1 MKLLKA
7 VSILEDGYENEIIL
21 KAEKD
26 YMMVADERFI
36 YIPSL
41 DLALFNMT
49 WLQKN
54 EVTGDYEADWSG
66 TAFYLNGELAGYES
80 DEIATTFHNFFTNQM
95 GIRLVDVDDA
105 YISTDFNALIT
116 KNINIASENELDLD
130 FLEAAL
136 A

>member
-7 VSILEDGYENEIIL
+7 VELLNGNNSEEVIL
-21 KAEKD
+21 KAEED
-26 YMMVADERFI
+26 YMMVADEKFI

-54 EVTGDYEADWSG
+54 ERTGDYEADWCG
-66 TAFYLNGELAGYES
+66 TAFFLNGELAGYES
-80 DEIATTFHNFFTNQM
+80 DDIPTTFHNFFTHQY

-105 YISTDFNALIT
+105 YISTDFEALISRNLT
-116 KNINIASENELDLD
+116 NETEAELDLD